1 MKEMKTLKL
10 WGSNPGKHVFAL
22 LMVAHKLSSFLYI
35 CNKLDVIKFLY
46 TVYMEHNF
54 MNIL

>member
-1 MKEMKTLKL
+1 MKEMKTLT
-10 WGSNPGKHVFAL
+10 WGSKSGKHVFAL
-22 LMVAHKLSSFLYI
+22 LMVAHKLSSFLYV